1 VRLRASLLRRVIVA
15 ALLAGASA
23 AHAQDGAPASA
34 PAAGEERR
42 FGLVVDAGF
51 PDGVGLGAMAR
62 PWRFVRVD
70 AGVTYNV
77 LAFGLRGGVTFVAPT
92 GAVAPLLRLEIGHT
106 FAADATGVASWFA
119 TLDARERLLLASV
132 SYDYGSA
139 QIGLELR
146 TSQRTA
152 FFVRAGLA
160 YATAPVNGF
169 EGALQTFNPA
179 NTGAGSVHATAPT
192 ASLGY
197 AVELF

>member
-1 VRLRASLLRRVIVA
+1 MRLHASFLGRVVAAA
-15 ALLAGASA
+15 ALLAALPAARADDGAT
-23 AHAQDGAPASA
+23 GAPA
-34 PAAGEERR
+34 AAEDRS
-42 FGLVVDAGF
+42 FGVVVDAGF
-51 PDGVGLGAMAR
+51 PDGFGLAAMAR
-62 PWRFVRVD
+62 PWRVLRVD

-119 TLDARERLLLASV
+119 TLDARERLLLSSV

-139 QIGLELR
+139 QVGVEVR
-146 TSQRTA
+146 ASRRTA
-152 FFVRAGLA
+152 LFFRAGLA

-169 EGALQTFNPA
+169 QAALQTSSA
-179 NTGAGSVHATAPT
+179 GSTGQASVHATAPT
-192 ASLGY
+192 ASFGA